1 MRNLRSGPARLLVVD
16 DNKVNRLLLG
26 RSLELQGHS
35 VASAEN
41 GRVALEMLRRDGFD
55 LVLLDMEMPEMDGF
69 QVLEQLVKD
78 LKLRDLPVIVTSSLE
93 GVSNVVRCIELG
105 AEDYLTKPV
114 NPVLLKARIGASLE
128 KKRLRDQQTE
138 LVRRFATPEVAQD
151 LQDSGFSLGGKLV
164 HASVMFSDIRG
175 FTALAESQPPEET
188 IELLNTYYAL
198 MFDAISG
205 HGGVVTLMMGDGLM
219 SVFGAPMP
227 LPDHGE
233 SAVCA
238 AQEMV
243 ELIDLFN
250 LEREAEKKPP
260 IKIGIGIASGEMV
273 AGYTGTNQRATYTCI
288 GDTVNLAARLET
300 HTKVA
305 QRAILI
311 DQATRAAL
319 SEHVEVEPLGQVP
332 FKGKAAPVDVFSVG
346 PGPKIERTV
355 RRGE

>member
-1 MRNLRSGPARLLVVD
+1 MRDLRSGPARLLVVD
-16 DNKVNRLLLG
+16 DNKVNRLLLT

-41 GRVALEMLRRDGFD
+41 GRVALDMLRREGFD
-55 LVLLDMEMPEMDGF
+55 LLLLDMEMPEMDGF
-69 QVLEQLVKD
+69 QVLEQLMND
-78 LKLRDLPVIVTSSLE
+78 LQLRDLPVIVTSSLE
-93 GVSNVVRCIELG
+93 GIDNVVRCIELG

-128 KKRLRDQQTE
+128 KKRLRDQQKE

-151 LQDSGFSLGGKLV
+151 LQKTGFSLGGKLV
-164 HASVMFSDIRG
+164 HASVMFSDIRD
-175 FTALAESQPPEET
+175 FTPLVESQPPEET
-188 IELLNTYYAL
+188 IELLNTYYTL

-219 SVFGAPMP
+219 SVFGAPVP
-227 LPDHGE
+227 LPGHGE
-233 SAVCA
+233 SAVRA

-250 LEREAEKKPP
+250 RERETAGKPS
-260 IKIGIGIASGEMV
+260 IRIGIGIASGEMV
-273 AGYTGTNQRATYTCI
+273 AGYTGTNERATYTCI
-288 GDTVNLAARLET
+288 GDTVNLASRLET

-311 DQATRAAL
+311 DQATRSAL
-319 SEHVEVEPLGQVP
+319 SERITVEPLGPVP
-332 FKGKAAPVDVFSVG
+332 FKGKAAAVEVFSVD
-346 PGPKIERTV
+346 PGQKR
-355 RRGE
+355 